1 MANKRIKKK
10 QQKQKVQQKLQQKGY
25 TEKQIKRLP
34 EKEVKKVASQVIKNE
49 RKQAKRQANRNY
61 IRKNNLTESYK
72 YNGKVYKGADLVDLS
87 PEVLK
92 KFAKLQERREK
103 ERALQITKRQKMLD
117 VGLPEHLADKYKTK
131 SYKYVNDA
139 IFKGDRTIYKGK
151 ESLSVLWSDVTGES
165 HYDLALTD
173 FNDMPTKEMIS
184 QIHKEYQYASK
195 GKILP
200 SAYRD
205 TDKYFLG
212 VARIQISSNVEK
224 LEQHAK
230 KAQRNTR
237 YHNGH
242 VKKGYKG
249 KGVAEDGH
257 FLTSNEFTVRGY
269 ANMML
274 SVMTRAKPEH
284 VVQYYSVFE
293 TYAFHNFPEI
303 HKQIFKKV

>member
-10 QQKQKVQQKLQQKGY
+10 QQKQKVQKKLQQKGY

-34 EKEVKKVASQVIKNE
+34 QKEVKKITSQVTKNE
-49 RKQAKRQANRNY
+49 RKQARRQANRNF
-61 IRKNNLTESYK
+61 IRKNNLNESYK

-87 PEVLK
+87 PEVLQ
-92 KFAKLQERREK
+92 KFARLQERRNK
-103 ERALQITKRQKMLD
+103 ERALQLTKKEKMLAG
-117 VGLPEHLADKYKTK
+117 GLPEHLADKYKTK
-131 SYKYVNDA
+131 SYKYVDDA

-165 HYDLALTD
+165 HYDLALAEFDDLTT
-173 FNDMPTKEMIS
+173 NEMIARI
-184 QIHKEYQYASK
+184 QEEYHYAKK
-195 GKILP
+195 GISP
-200 SAYRD
+200 RG
-205 TDKYFLG
+205 DKYFLG
-212 VARIQISSNVEK
+212 VAKIQVSSNAEK
-224 LEQHAK
+224 LEQQAK

-284 VVQYYSVFE
+284 VEDYYSKFE
-293 TYAFHNFPEI
+293 TYAFHNLPEI
-303 HKQIFKKV
+303 HKQIFK